1 MILSYK
7 NLTKD
12 TMKKDLGQ
20 YMTPNEITN
29 LIAQEVGQCDIAI
42 DFAVGTGELLKAVQ
56 KTNKTAELIGF
67 DIDNSVLNL
76 ARKDLKNQTL
86 IHGNGLS
93 KRLPK
98 INPTKKIVVVGNP
111 PYLSNKNEISHNW
124 SSQILRELKSLQGL
138 DRLEIQFLCRSIAT
152 AEKFKGKVVI
162 IMPISFAD
170 GDKYAAI
177 RGLIMKNY
185 HIEKCIEL
193 PSYTFK
199 DTEAR
204 TVILV
209 INTTNIMSDK
219 VTAIG
224 IYHKESKNYK
234 IITKKHLEP
243 ETRLD
248 ARFYSVPSKQKT
260 DILLSDV
267 NVSISRGLLTKK
279 HASEMKIQVIHTSD
293 LTRLKNMQGKIDN
306 NLSERHQSLPPNLIT
321 IQTGDIILA
330 RTGKR
335 VCWEPIII
343 SSGKATITDHVFRIR
358 IPEDI
363 REIVQK
369 SFFHPKFSEWLNA
382 NCKGV
387 CSTVL
392 TKRELMQMPL
402 FALNN

>member
-1 MILSYK
+1 
-7 NLTKD
+7 
-12 TMKKDLGQ
+12 MKKNLGQ

-42 DFAVGTGELLKAVQ
+42 DFAVGTGELLKAVL
-56 KTNKTAELIGF
+56 KANTTAELIGF
-67 DIDNSVLNL
+67 DIDNDVLTL
-76 ARKDLKNQTL
+76 AKKDLKYQTL
-86 IHGNGLS
+86 ILGNGLS

-98 INPTKKIVVVGNP
+98 INPTKKIVILGNP
-111 PYLSNKNEISHNW
+111 PYLSNKNEISHKW
-124 SSQILRELKSLQGL
+124 SSQVLKELKSPQGL

-193 PSYTFK
+193 PAFTFK

-209 INTTNIMSDK
+209 INTTNISNDK
-219 VTAIG
+219 ATEIG
-224 IYHKESKNYK
+224 IYQKENNNYK
-234 IITKKHLEP
+234 ILIKKYLEP
-243 ETRLD
+243 EARLD
-248 ARFYSVPSKQKT
+248 ARFYSAPSKQKT
-260 DILLSDV
+260 DISLSDV

-279 HASEMKIQVIHTSD
+279 YASEMKIQVIHTSD
-293 LTRLKNMQGKIDN
+293 LARLKHTQGKIDN
-306 NLSERHQSLPPNLIT
+306 NLFGRQQKTLPPNLIT

-363 REIVQK
+363 RDIVQK

-402 FALNN
+402 FALNS